1 MKIRQVSI
9 LSGIA
14 LATSGMVFGLSLPS
28 SALTWNWSYS
38 GGGTIGGSGT
48 FTTTD
53 GPTEPF
59 LITGITGTAEGN
71 TITTLLPLGAFSNDN
86 LLNTSQPQLT
96 GNGVSWKIDN
106 EIGNLF
112 VNRFN
117 LFSDVNV
124 NGSGGG
130 YLLKGESED
139 FSEPPVVV
147 LVTFSATPSLI
158 EPAVV
163 PEPSLLLSFITLGG
177 LMLGGAVRRVRQ

>member
-71 TITTLLPLGAFSNDN
+71 TITTLLPPRAFSNDN

-96 GNGVSWKIDN
+96 GNGVSWEN
-106 EIGNLF
+106 GF
-112 VNRFN
+112 GNRFN
-117 LFSDVNV
+117 LF
-124 NGSGGG
+124 
-130 YLLKGESED
+130 LFSED
-139 FSEPPVVV
+139 GGDYSLFGNVTGQAGG
-147 LVTFSATPSLI
+147 LTFSATPSLI